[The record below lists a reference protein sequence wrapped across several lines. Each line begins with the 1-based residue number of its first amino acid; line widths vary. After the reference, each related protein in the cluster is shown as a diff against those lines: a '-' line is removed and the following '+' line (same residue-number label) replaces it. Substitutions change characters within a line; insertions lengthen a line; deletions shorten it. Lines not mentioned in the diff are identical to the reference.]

1 MVIESFGAV
10 KTDMGVA
17 GPLMRRCWFL
27 NSHWFFCLDLVV
39 SFGFTIVDYIV

>member
-1 MVIESFGAV
+1 MVIKSFGAV

-17 GPLMRRCWFL
+17 APMMRRCWFL
-27 NSHWFFCLDLVV
+27 NYLVV